1 MHEEKFS
8 RAFLR
13 LSYALSVSKPV
24 RSRSAA
30 PERWPDHG
38 LKFAG
43 TNRGRR
49 PGTILGDEPMN
60 AMMQR
65 TQNLASCYENALT
78 IILRLASL
86 NQQSAANSQDFR
98 TSIRAALK
106 AAMEQAK
113 GLGYSSEINQLA
125 FFAVV
130 SLLDESVLK
139 LQSPAFADWAQRPMQ
154 EEMFGHNRAGEV
166 FFDNLR
172 TLLTRQDA
180 QETADSLEVY
190 CLCMLLGFKGK
201 YALVASIGYAPGQGG
216 AGARYGGEIQT
227 LIRQAREKIDRIR
240 GAVSFLPDAAT
251 PEVKKMAAVDRW
263 SRGLGIA
270 ALVLLV
276 LVLSAFGGFWFLL
289 SSGAAQIS

>member
-1 MHEEKFS
+1 MKEN
-8 RAFLR
+8 
-13 LSYALSVSKPV
+13 P
-24 RSRSAA
+24 
-30 PERWPDHG
+30 P
-38 LKFAG
+38 
-43 TNRGRR
+43 
-49 PGTILGDEPMN
+49 
-60 AMMQR
+60 R
-65 TQNLASCYENALT
+65 TQSLASCYENALT
-78 IILRLASL
+78 IILRLSSL

-113 GLGYSSEINQLA
+113 ALGYASEANQLA

-139 LQSPAFADWAQRPMQ
+139 LQSPAFADWAQRPLQ

-172 TLLTRQDA
+172 NLLARQDS
-180 QETADSLEVY
+180 QETADCLEVY

-201 YALVASIGYAPGQGG
+201 FALMASITYVSGQGG
-216 AGARYGGEIQT
+216 GGQGAGGEIHT

-240 GAVSFLPDAAT
+240 GPVTFLPDGPA
-251 PEVKKMAAVDRW
+251 PEVRQTAAVDRW

-270 ALVLLV
+270 ALVLFV
-276 LVLSAFGGFWFLL
+276 LTLLAFGGFWFAL
-289 SSGAAQIS
+289 SSGASQIS